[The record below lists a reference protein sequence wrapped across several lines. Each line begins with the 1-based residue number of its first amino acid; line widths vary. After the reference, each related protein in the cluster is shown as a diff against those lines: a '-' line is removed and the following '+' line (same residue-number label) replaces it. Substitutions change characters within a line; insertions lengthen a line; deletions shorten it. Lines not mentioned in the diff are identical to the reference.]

1 MTAFCGWGATASWYS
16 LDQYRKGERLR
27 CPWSH
32 PVVLNLCINL
42 VITKYK
48 LKSELKLTQSW
59 PVTANCFK
67 VSSQS
72 CLADLSKICFLCTYV
87 DQMIIQQRL
96 LFCFKFSFIIFL
108 LTFFQLFSNVFTNI
122 LKIYELPKMYNK
134 IVQNNHLPG
143 QFYVTTSSGFWTLLK
158 LYTWGWKTLSAV
170 N

>member
-96 LFCFKFSFIIFL
+96 LFCFKFSFKISL
-108 LTFFQLFSNVFTNI
+108 LMFFPIFSNVFTNI
-122 LKIYELPKMYNK
+122 VKIYELPKIYNK
-134 IVQNNHLPG
+134 I
-143 QFYVTTSSGFWTLLK
+143 LK
-158 LYTWGWKTLSAV
+158 KLFTIII
-170 N
+170 